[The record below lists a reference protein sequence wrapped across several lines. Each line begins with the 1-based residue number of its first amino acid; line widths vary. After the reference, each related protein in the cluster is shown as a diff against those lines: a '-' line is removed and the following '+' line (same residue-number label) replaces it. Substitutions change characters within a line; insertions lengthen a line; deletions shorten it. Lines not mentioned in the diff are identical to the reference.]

1 MLNFREYGT
10 YLIKGILIGAADLI
24 PGVSGGTIAFITGIY
39 EKLIEELNNIDLLAF
54 KYLFTG
60 KWKSL
65 NKKIH
70 LAFLLT
76 LMSGAFIAIFS
87 LARLV
92 QYLLDTYPV
101 AVWAFFFGLIVGS
114 TIVIAR
120 HINLSRTPSA
130 RGRGKWNLPIILALI
145 CGTSIAWWLTSTS
158 VIHTPDTGLYIYLSG
173 VVAIMAMILPGIS
186 GSFILLILDKYTYI
200 IAILSTISM
209 GIKEMVSGF
218 ITIDMDMVAH
228 GWQQMELMPLFIFQL
243 GTLTGLLG
251 FSKVLHWLFK
261 RYHDITI
268 ALLTGFLIG
277 SLNKCWPWKN
287 TLETY
292 LSSHGVE
299 RPLIQ
304 ENILPTVFDTYFF
317 ISIALA
323 IFGFILVYAINQLS
337 VISYQLKEQQP
348 NTDN

>member
-10 YLIKGILIGAADLI
+10 YLVKGILIGAADLI

-39 EKLIEELNNIDLLAF
+39 EKLIESLNNIDLLAF

-65 NKKIH
+65 NKRVN
-70 LAFLLT
+70 LTFLLT
-76 LMSGAFIAIFS
+76 LMSGTFIAIFS
-87 LARLV
+87 LATLI

-114 TIVIAR
+114 TIIIAR
-120 HINLSRTPSA
+120 HINLSRTPSDQ
-130 RGRGKWNLPIILALI
+130 GRRKWNLPIILTLI
-145 CGTSIAWWLTSTS
+145 IGTLCAWWLTSTS
-158 VIHTPDTGLYIYLSG
+158 VIHTPDTGLYLYLSG
-173 VVAIMAMILPGIS
+173 IVAIMAMILPGIS
-186 GSFILLILDKYTYI
+186 GSFILLILGKYAYI

-209 GIKEMVSGF
+209 GIKNMVSGF
-218 ITIDMDMVAH
+218 AAADMDMVAH

-243 GTLTGLLG
+243 GTLTGLVG

-261 RYHDITI
+261 KYHDLTI
-268 ALLTGFLIG
+268 ALLTGFLVG

-287 TLETY
+287 TLTTY
-292 LSSHGVE
+292 LSSHGIE

-304 ENILPTVFDTYFF
+304 ENILPTTFDAYFF
-317 ISIALA
+317 TSIALA
-323 IFGFILVYAINQLS
+323 ILGFILVYAMGKFHPEHSGQAQND
-337 VISYQLKEQQP
+337 K
-348 NTDN
+348 